1 MNSLDIYYEELC
13 DLIYQITINDNGWQK
28 FARRLIE
35 IMDVNYVHIQAID
48 FTFNMISYSNGIG
61 ILPKEAYAM
70 AELDYLRFPTED
82 DPRWGQFLDPNRQGW
97 YQCHSHITE
106 EFVAKSDLYQKI
118 LLPVDLR
125 FVATKELI
133 WDDKICVFLTIT
145 TSVKRKALNKT
156 ELEFLDRLIIH
167 LKRVVISLKKLFE
180 FSSDSIVGFELV
192 DQLPQPIVIIN
203 LSGQEV
209 HHNQAAAS
217 LFDQHPVLK
226 LKDHRLQLGDAEQ
239 QRFLAVLYKIERDFR
254 YQKEAI
260 ELYKNMDFKI
270 ADTDLLLKMNLLLS
284 EKEILFWGTRPLVLV
299 SIEQEKPDVS
309 MQNMKNQ
316 VIYQLSQDQL
326 IKRFKLTKRELQLC
340 EFFVNGLNLEQIA
353 DQMNLTRSSVRT
365 YLRNIFEKTLCNSQ
379 VELMHLLM
387 RFVRK

>member
-13 DLIYQITINDNGWQK
+13 DLIYQITINDNGWHN

-61 ILPKEAYAM
+61 VLPKEAYAM

-82 DPRWGQFLDPNRQGW
+82 DPRWGRFLDPNRKGW
-97 YQCHSHITE
+97 YQCKSHITE

-145 TSVKRKALNKT
+145 TSVKRKALNET
-156 ELEFLDRLIIH
+156 ELKFLDRLIIH

-180 FSSDSIVGFELV
+180 FSSDSIAGFELV
-192 DQLPQPIVIIN
+192 DHLPQPIIILN

-209 HHNQAAAS
+209 HYNQAAAV

-226 LKDHRLQLGDAEQ
+226 LKDHRLQLGEAEQ

-254 YQKEAI
+254 YKKEAI
-260 ELYKNMDFKI
+260 KLYKNIDFKI
-270 ADTDLLLKMNLLLS
+270 ADTDLLLKMNLLIS

-309 MQNMKNQ
+309 MQYMKNQ

-340 EFFVNGLNLEQIA
+340 ELFVNGMNLEQIA
-353 DQMNLTRSSVRT
+353 EQMNLTRSSVRT
-365 YLRNIFEKTLCNSQ
+365 YLRNVFEKTQCNSQ
-379 VELMHLLM
+379 VELMHFLM
-387 RFVRK
+387 SCTKK